1 MTSVIRRKID
11 RCLATREHKKKMFNF
26 SKEKKFH
33 FKIQLLILIENQI
46 EFKKKVFNDIYNRN
60 LFLLVMYLFLH
71 LTNRILPRSSCH
83 SLYFEDENLNI
94 NQKGTS

>member
-60 LFLLVMYLFLH
+60 LFLLVMYL
-71 LTNRILPRSSCH
+71 TNRILPRSSCRH